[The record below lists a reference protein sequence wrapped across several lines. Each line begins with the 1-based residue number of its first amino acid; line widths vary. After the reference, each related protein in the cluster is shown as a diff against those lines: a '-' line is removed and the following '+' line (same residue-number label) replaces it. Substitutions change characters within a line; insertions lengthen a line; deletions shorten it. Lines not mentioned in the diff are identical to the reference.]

1 MFCMTCSTDE
11 EDTSMPS
18 DTEEED
24 DDDPDGMLEADLDKN
39 EMIQP
44 QDVDVAGDEF
54 LRMYYSTNSANVQ
67 RKKRVCLFSSFLN
80 VVLQ

>member
-1 MFCMTCSTDE
+1 MTCSTDE

-44 QDVDVAGDEF
+44 HDAELVGDEF
-54 LRMYYSTNSANVQ
+54 LRMYYSTNSANLQ
-67 RKKRVCLFSSFLN
+67 RKKRVCVFFS
-80 VVLQ
+80 VLIVI